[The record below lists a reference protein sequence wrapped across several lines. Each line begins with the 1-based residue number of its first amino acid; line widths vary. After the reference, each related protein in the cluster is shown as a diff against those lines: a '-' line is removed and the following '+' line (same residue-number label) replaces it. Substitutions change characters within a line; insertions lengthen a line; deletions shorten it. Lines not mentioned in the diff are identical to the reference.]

1 MYGKS
6 NAYGACF
13 TGWANHFWWDYD
25 TGRPYS
31 WLFNFSTEGISPNHI
46 SMQISVLNPQQN
58 WYSPRYWKAEWSFTE
73 SQAAKDDSQWH
84 LIGNYTIPDVS
95 VWANTLYSSL
105 VGFKTIDFELP
116 LEILGQPNV
125 YIRLSPTS
133 DLCSNGADYAN
144 AHLIDQPAGEAAHA
158 SAIEYFAIRY
168 NK

>member
-1 MYGKS
+1 
-6 NAYGACF
+6 
-13 TGWANHFWWDYD
+13 
-25 TGRPYS
+25 
-31 WLFNFSTEGISPNHI
+31 
-46 SMQISVLNPQQN
+46 MQISVLNTQQN
-58 WYSPRYWKAEWSFTE
+58 WYAPRYWKAEWSFTE

-133 DLCSNGADYAN
+133 DICSNGADYAN
-144 AHLIDQPAGEAAHA
+144 AHLIDQPAGESAHA